1 MTVSLTSD
9 TFKSMILD
17 STKPVLV
24 DFWAEWC
31 PPCRTQLPILDA
43 VASEIGDA
51 AIVAKVN
58 VDQEQALAQ
67 SFQVRSIPTLLL
79 FKDGK
84 VVMRYTGVTSRE
96 ELLKALRAA

>member
-1 MTVSLTSD
+1 MTISLTTD
-9 TFKSMILD
+9 TFKSTILD
-17 STKPVLV
+17 SQKPVLV

-31 PPCRTQLPILDA
+31 GPCRTQLPILDS
-43 VASEIGDA
+43 VAAEIGEG

-67 SFQVRSIPTLLL
+67 TFQVRSIPTLLL

-84 VVMRYTGVTSRE
+84 VVMRYTGVTSRD
-96 ELLKALRAA
+96 ELLRALRSA

>member
-9 TFKSMILD
+9 TFKSTILD

-31 PPCRTQLPILDA
+31 GPCRAQLPILDS

-58 VDQEQALAQ
+58 VDQEQSLAQ
-67 SFQVRSIPTLLL
+67 TFQVRSIPTLLL
-79 FKDGK
+79 FKEGK

-96 ELLKALRAA
+96 ELLKALRGA

>member
-1 MTVSLTSD
+1 MTIALTTE
-9 TFKSMILD
+9 TFKSTILD
-17 STKPVLV
+17 SAKPVLV

-79 FKDGK
+79 FKEGK

-96 ELLKALRAA
+96 ELLRALRAA